1 MNDRLNDEIR
11 LKGVP
16 ISPGV
21 AVAKACLFNDA
32 RHNRLTPV
40 LIAEH
45 EVDAEIVRL
54 QRAIES
60 AGLRLDEI
68 RDRVA
73 RELGASEAEI
83 FVAQKMMVDDRS
95 LTDKMIAAIRVDKA
109 GAEMAV
115 MTVMDGYETRFRA
128 LDNEYLRERASDMGE
143 VKRRLLDAL
152 AATRPG
158 LRCEGAAHC
167 ERGRERVVVAAE
179 LTPSLTVDIDTDHLR
194 GFVTEHG
201 GATSHAAI
209 LARAL
214 GVPAVTGLPGIH
226 SRVACGTELLV
237 SGDTGEVFLWPRPE
251 TIARFQRQ
259 LAASAAPVEAVE
271 PVPGLRVMA
280 NISVVSE
287 AALARRLKA
296 EGIGLYRTEFEF
308 MALGR
313 ILTEEEQYQ
322 RYAALLKAMEGQP
335 VYVRL
340 LDLGGDKPAPYLDLP
355 AEANPALGLRGAR
368 LLARRP
374 DLLRTQARAIA
385 RAAALGPIHVTYPMI
400 VDVEQFRSL
409 RAVFAEAVSDLPAAP
424 IRHGVMLEVPA
435 ACLNAD
441 ALLREADYGSI
452 GTNDLYQYV
461 FAIDRNNELLA
472 DDFRLDHPVFWDLLA
487 AVVAAAGRQG
497 KPLSVCGEMAG
508 WPAYALRMR
517 AIGITTVSV
526 STRLVS
532 VVRRTIA
539 GGEAGAGGSIV
550 AKPSGNR

>member
-1 MNDRLNDEIR
+1 MSGPIEDEIR
-11 LKGVP
+11 LQGVP
-16 ISPGV
+16 ICPGV
-21 AVAKACLFNDA
+21 CVAKACLFNDA
-32 RHNRLTPV
+32 RHNQLTPV
-40 LIAEH
+40 VVTEQ
-45 EVDAEIVRL
+45 EVEGEIERL
-54 QRAIES
+54 QRAIAA
-60 AGLRLDEI
+60 AGVCLDEI

-73 RELGASEAEI
+73 REMGPAEAEI
-83 FVAQKMMVDDRS
+83 FVAQKMMVNDPGLGAR
-95 LTDKMIAAIRVDKA
+95 MIAAIRGEKA

-115 MTVMDGYETRFRA
+115 MTVMDGYETRFRV
-128 LDNEYLRERASDMGE
+128 LDNEYLRERASDIGE

-179 LTPSLTVDIDTDHLR
+179 LTASLTVDLDTDRLR

-214 GVPAVTGLPGIH
+214 GIPAVSGLPGIH
-226 SRVACGTELLV
+226 SRIACGTELLV
-237 SGDTGEVFLWPRPE
+237 NGDAGEVFLWPRPE
-251 TIARFQRQ
+251 TVARFQRQ

-271 PVPGLRVMA
+271 PVPGFRVMA
-280 NISVVSE
+280 NISIVAE
-287 AALARRLKA
+287 AALARRMQA

-313 ILTEEEQYQ
+313 VLTEDEQYQ
-322 RYAALLKAMEGQP
+322 RYAALLKTMDGRP

-385 RAAALGPIHVTYPMI
+385 RAAVVGPVHVTYPMI
-400 VDVEQFRSL
+400 VDVAQFRAL
-409 RAVFAEAVSDLPAAP
+409 RALFAEAVADLPAAD

-461 FAIDRNNELLA
+461 FAIDRNNELVA
-472 DDFRLDHPVFWDLLA
+472 GDFRLDHPVFWDLLA

-508 WPAYALRMR
+508 WPEYALRMR
-517 AIGITTVSV
+517 ALGISTVSV

-532 VVRRTIA
+532 VVRRTLA
-539 GGEAGAGGSIV
+539 V
-550 AKPSGNR
+550 AKPPENG